1 MVLAQRRGELIEL
14 SKNRLKEYL
23 LFNRNILIGFTGAFL
38 TGAGTSQAITRFTS
52 PVVNSLISLVVETS
66 VFLAI
71 FGILFYFDNKDKF
84 VDEQES
90 KRVRWVLLKLASTL
104 SVAEIEYNTVKP
116 AIHFWLLTLH
126 YQPFVASTIASFIT
140 IIGYLAV
147 ADSMAY
153 LTRLFKKP

>member
-1 MVLAQRRGELIEL
+1 LIEL
-14 SKNRLKEYL
+14 NKNRLKEYL
-23 LFNRNILIGFTGAFL
+23 LFNRNILVGFTGAFL

-71 FGILFYFDNKDKF
+71 FGILFYFDNKDEF
-84 VDEQES
+84 VDEQGKGRES
-90 KRVRWVLLKLASTL
+90 TRVKWVLIKLASTL

-116 AIHFWLLTLH
+116 FIHFWLLTLH
-126 YQPFVASTIASFIT
+126 YQPFVASTIASFIA

>member
-1 MVLAQRRGELIEL
+1 MNR
-14 SKNRLKEYL
+14 SRLKDYI
-23 LFNRNILIGFTGAFL
+23 LFNRNILIGFSGAFL
-38 TGAGTSQAITRFTS
+38 TGAGTSQAITRFTT

-71 FGILFYFDNKDKF
+71 FGILFYVDNKEKF
-84 VDEQES
+84 IDDQGS
-90 KRVRWVLLKLASTL
+90 SRVKWVLLKLASTL

>member
-1 MVLAQRRGELIEL
+1 MEM
-14 SKNRLKEYL
+14 
-23 LFNRNILIGFTGAFL
+23 
-38 TGAGTSQAITRFTS
+38 TS
-52 PVVNSLISLVVETS
+52 
-66 VFLAI
+66 
-71 FGILFYFDNKDKF
+71 LFYFDNKDKF
-84 VDEQES
+84 VDEQGKGIES
-90 KRVRWVLLKLASTL
+90 TRVKWVLIKLASTL

-126 YQPFVASTIASFIT
+126 YQPFAASTIASFIT